1 MEYQDLFAGF
11 SVTDFDRAVAWH
23 HRLWGD
29 VEAFQPHDTE
39 LVWTL
44 GEGRYVYVELQPEG
58 AGGAQM
64 TVFVDDYDGFV
75 RAAAARGVEPDSEE
89 NYGNGVRKATYR
101 DPDGNEIGIGGAP
114 VDAA

>member
-89 NYGNGVRKATYR
+89 TYGNGVRKATYR